1 MAAQSRD
8 DEAYKGYVALKGFF
22 RITELW
28 QCTTQERRYLLGGID
43 ASALEYYSTSPKETL
58 APHILVN
65 ISHIFGIYAALYDLY
80 PSLERA
86 SRGLRRMNSMAPFL
100 GEAPLTF
107 MCQSVEH
114 LALTHQYFRER
125 QVNA

>member
-1 MAAQSRD
+1 MSAKTRD
-8 DEAYKGYVALKGFF
+8 DEAYKGYIALKGFF
-22 RITELW
+22 RITEFW
-28 QCTTQERRYLLGGID
+28 QCTSQERQYLLGGID
-43 ASALEYYSTSPKETL
+43 AAALEYYSTLPKEMV
-58 APHILVN
+58 APHILEN

-86 SRGLRRMNSMAPFL
+86 SRGLRRANSMAPFL

-107 MCQSVEH
+107 MCRSVGH
-114 LALTHQYFRER
+114 LALTHRYFRER